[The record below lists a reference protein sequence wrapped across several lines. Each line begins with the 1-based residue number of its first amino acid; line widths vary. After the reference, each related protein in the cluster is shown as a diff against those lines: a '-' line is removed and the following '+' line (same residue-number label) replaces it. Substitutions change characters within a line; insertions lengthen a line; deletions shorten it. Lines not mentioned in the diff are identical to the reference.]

1 MTRVAM
7 RVKGVKLTAES
18 MATPCAMRIL
28 PDGYDTGGDARKWDA
43 GGAVCVGG
51 KVTVQPHPE

>member
-1 MTRVAM
+1 
-7 RVKGVKLTAES
+7 
-18 MATPCAMRIL
+18 MRIL

-51 KVTVQPHPE
+51 KITVQPHPA